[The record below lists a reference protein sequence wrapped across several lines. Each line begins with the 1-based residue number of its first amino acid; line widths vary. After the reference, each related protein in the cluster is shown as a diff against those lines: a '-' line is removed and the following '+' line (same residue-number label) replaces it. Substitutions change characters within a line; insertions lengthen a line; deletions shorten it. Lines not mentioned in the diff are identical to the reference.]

1 MDLLLLLLNF
11 MKIYY
16 IIKMGIMNMLM
27 ELILELMKLLL
38 LDGMTKDGLF
48 KILLVLF
55 GGKMVFL
62 KLNLII
68 ILSLEK

>member
-1 MDLLLLLLNF
+1 MGLLLLLLNF